1 MSNLWINLRLWY
13 WHLQIG
19 PDRPFVSFGLN
30 EYRWERGMRSPWIEF
45 H

>member
-1 MSNLWINLRLWY
+1 VSNLWINWRLGY

-19 PDRPFVSFGLN
+19 PDRPWVAVRFN
-30 EYRWERGMRSPWIEF
+30 RWRWDRRHE